1 MTAKKNILLQSALGS
16 VFSISEKL
24 SIDRNSPENKRKVAI
39 SGRVE
44 KPGIIE
50 VSEGMTLQEAID
62 AAGGIKNNKEF
73 KAAQF
78 GIPFGGFLNA
88 SHLNEAVDFDLFP
101 DYERSIIILS
111 EEDCI
116 ISFSKFYIEFLQ
128 DMISEEEEKYAAY
141 RQVEHEVERIGRIL
155 DRISKGKSNMR
166 DVYLLRYL
174 SDIIKKTLHQKH
186 NMVLEIIDS
195 FYDEIEEH
203 VEDLKCPAGQCIHL
217 LKFKITDK
225 CIGCTACARV
235 CPVKCIEGAPKQKHF
250 LNTSR
255 CTHCGQCVSACPV
268 GAIFEGDHTLKL
280 LKDLATPKRL
290 VVAQIAPAVRVAIG
304 EAFGFE
310 AGENVERRLVSALKR
325 IGFDYVFDTAW
336 AADITVMEEASEFQ
350 ERLERY
356 YAGDET
362 VRLPILTSC
371 CPAWVK
377 FIEQNYPDMLD
388 VPSTVKSPMQI
399 FSTIAKDI
407 WAKELGYEREKVT
420 VVGIMPCLAKKYE
433 AARFEFSRGDNYDT
447 DYVISTRELI
457 RIFKETGIDLKEL
470 DGEDFDNPLGQY
482 SGAGIIFGRTGGV
495 IEAATRSTI
504 EMISGEKIPQIEF
517 EALRGW
523 DGFRIAELKIGHIEL
538 RIGIAHGL
546 EEAAKMLDKIQSG
559 EEFFHAIEIMAC
571 KGGCIG
577 GGGQPKA
584 LKKQIT
590 LEKRA
595 EGLNNIDRTLEIRT
609 AHDNPMVK
617 AIYEKYLDYP
627 LSHKAHELLHTKY
640 FNRTRK
646 NHRQPSK

>member
-1 MTAKKNILLQSALGS
+1 MTSKNIILQSSFGS
-16 VFSISEKL
+16 VFSTVEDIEEREGIESG
-24 SIDRNSPENKRKVAI
+24 SRMVVVAGRVNNPGVIAIPENA
-39 SGRVE
+39 
-44 KPGIIE
+44 
-50 VSEGMTLQEAID
+50 TLNDVIGL
-62 AAGGIKNNKEF
+62 AGGIKNKKSF

-78 GIPFGGFLNA
+78 GLPFGGFLTKK
-88 SHLNEAVDFDLFP
+88 SLDKVIDFSLFP
-101 DYERSIIILS
+101 EGIDRNIIILS

-116 ISFSKFYIEFLQ
+116 VSFAKFYVEFL
-128 DMISEEEEKYAAY
+128 MSKIERSEYIQYTSVQNEI
-141 RQVEHEVERIGRIL
+141 ERIWRIL
-155 DRISKGKSNMR
+155 DRISKGKANMR
-166 DVYLLRYL
+166 DIYLLRCL
-174 SDIIKKTLHQKH
+174 SETIKTELNQRH
-186 NMVLEIIDS
+186 NLVLESIEE

-203 VEDLKCPAGQCIHL
+203 IEEHKCAAGQCIHL
-217 LKFKITDK
+217 LKFRITEK

-235 CPVKCIEGAPKQKHF
+235 CPVKCISGKIKERHI
-250 LNTSR
+250 LDTSR
-255 CTHCGQCVSACPV
+255 CTHCGQCVAACPV
-268 GAIFEGDHTLKL
+268 GAIFEGDHTMKL
-280 LKDLATPKRL
+280 LKDLATPNRI
-290 VVAQIAPAVRVAIG
+290 VVVQIAPAVRVAIG

-310 AGENVERRLVSALKR
+310 AGTNVEKKLVGALKKL
-325 IGFDYVFDTAW
+325 GVNYVFDTTW

-356 YAGDET
+356 YKGDDT

-377 FIEQNYPDMLD
+377 FIEQSYPDMLD
-388 VPSTVKSPMQI
+388 VPSSVKSPMQI

-407 WAKELGYEREKVT
+407 WAKEKGYVRERVS

-433 AARFEFSRGDNYDT
+433 ASRPEFSRGDNYDT

-457 RIFKETGIDLKEL
+457 KIFKESGIDLKNVE
-470 DGEDFDNPLGQY
+470 EKEFDNPLGEY

-504 EMISGEKIPQIEF
+504 EMITGTHLDEIEF
-517 EALRGW
+517 KELRGW
-523 DGFRIAELKIGHIEL
+523 EGFRTAELTIGHIEL

-546 EEAAKMLDKIQSG
+546 EEAAKMLDKIRAG

-584 LKKQIT
+584 VKKQET

-595 EGLNNIDRTLEIRT
+595 EGLNAIDRGMKIRRS
-609 AHDNPMVK
+609 HENPYVK
-617 AIYEKYLDYP
+617 AIYDKYLDYP

-640 FNRTRK
+640 FPKIKNR
-646 NHRQPSK
+646 